1 METTIAKYEDIRR
14 FLSEQECQDNLAKVC
29 AGRID
34 VARQIELAVLCC
46 YGTPKLLEC
55 TKSSIAASV
64 VEASDLG
71 LSLSRSCGEAY
82 LIPRNHKKTGVLE
95 CHFMAGYQGLVK
107 LAREA
112 GVHYVHARSVC
123 TNDVFEWGW
132 TPELDFVHKLRRGEP
147 RGGLE
152 LVYAVARLE
161 SGELLGQILEI
172 RSSGASPAFAEA
184 ERRPLG
190 H

>member
-1 METTIAKYEDIRR
+1 METAIAKYEDIRR
-14 FLSEQECQDNLAKVC
+14 FLTEQERQDNLAKVC

-46 YGTPKLLEC
+46 YGTPKLLQC

-71 LSLSRSCGEAY
+71 LSLARSGGEAY
-82 LIPRNHKKTGVLE
+82 LIPRRNKDTKALE

-107 LAREA
+107 LARES

-123 TNDVFEWGW
+123 ANDIFEWGW
-132 TPELDFVHKLRRGEP
+132 TPELEFVHRLRRGEP
-147 RGGLE
+147 RGAIE
-152 LVYAVARLE
+152 LLYAVARLE
-161 SGELLGQILEI
+161 SGELLGQILEV
-172 RSSGASPAFAEA
+172 P
-184 ERRPLG
+184 
-190 H
+190 